1 MCIILTM
8 SRYIE
13 KINSLKWNWWCFQEL
28 VSWVCV
34 WEPRFLGVGNAEWL
48 VVTHSKAWFCH
59 QPRLTLDVYRL
70 RVVWPSRCYFPLLRP
85 PVGPSQEH
93 QRGFLKVL
101 SDPGSA
107 VGWGWQAPPP
117 QPQGR
122 TAALIVWDTLLSWL
136 VSPGR
141 WNFALFLFY
150 CRLSKAGSN
159 GCLFTFV
166 ILKGIFSK

>member
-1 MCIILTM
+1 M
-8 SRYIE
+8 SRHIE

-34 WEPRFLGVGNAEWL
+34 WEPRFPSVGNAEWL
-48 VVTHSKAWFCH
+48 VVTHYKAWLCH
-59 QPRLTLDVYRL
+59 QPHLMSDAHGL
-70 RVVWPSRCYFPLLRP
+70 RVVWPCPGYFPLLRP
-85 PVGPSQEH
+85 PVGLSQEH

-107 VGWGWQAPPP
+107 MGWRWQVPPR
-117 QPQGR
+117 QPHER
-122 TAALIVWDTLLSWL
+122 TAASTVWATLLLWL
-136 VSPGR
+136 VSPDR
-141 WNFALFLFY
+141 WKFALFLFH

-166 ILKGIFSK
+166 ILKGIFPK